1 MAAVSCRSVYHPLL
15 TSERTVR
22 GGGSDILSNVAMKP
36 TELVTK
42 ETGINSEIELSETE
56 KEHDKIPG
64 GSNN

>member
-1 MAAVSCRSVYHPLL
+1 M
-15 TSERTVR
+15 
-22 GGGSDILSNVAMKP
+22 GGSDILSNVAMKP